1 MSACRN
7 RVSTASGTGPDHVF
21 VSSVAGV
28 GTARRRTS
36 IWALASGCR
45 VRFRDGPGVGEA
57 GGGGGCLLLLGQAS
71 VGRSLG

>member
-7 RVSTASGTGPDHVF
+7 KVSTVSVTGPDCVLG
-21 VSSVAGV
+21 SSVAGV

-45 VRFRDGPGVGEA
+45 GRFRDGPRVGEA
-57 GGGGGCLLLLGQAS
+57 SGGGGCLLLLGRAS